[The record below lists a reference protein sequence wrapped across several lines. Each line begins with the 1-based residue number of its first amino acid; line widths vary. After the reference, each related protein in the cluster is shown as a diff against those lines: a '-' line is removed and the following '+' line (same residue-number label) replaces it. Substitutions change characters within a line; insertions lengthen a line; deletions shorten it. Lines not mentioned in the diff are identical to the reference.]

1 MLLTVE
7 SARTTRGQPGLSSFV
22 ERYTDGYGRQGQPDS
37 LLGKSWYMLWL
48 SIFLHWVS
56 ILEPSILLIH
66 ENVLFLIK
74 TIIFAVSI
82 YYELRYFHQLR
93 DF

>member
-37 LLGKSWYMLWL
+37 LLGKSLLL
-48 SIFLHWVS
+48 SS
-56 ILEPSILLIH
+56 MEIL
-66 ENVLFLIK
+66 
-74 TIIFAVSI
+74 
-82 YYELRYFHQLR
+82 
-93 DF
+93 